1 MKELE
6 KTKRISISAVLFLLV
21 IVIALL
27 TYKRPRFNFV
37 TSAEKTLEA
46 IVDQGQLL
54 SMSDFKALEPSN
66 YLLVDVRNNFEF
78 SKGHI
83 NGAVNIAISQFLEK
97 NSIDL
102 ISSALNTGKSVILY
116 GGNPDAANNAWIL
129 LYQLGYSNM
138 KVLSIDTGYDS
149 DNFFVKSVEVEKP
162 AINYAVTMEKAK
174 VRPVKKVKVMINPA
188 PAPAPKKQVITKPK
202 KKKAPPEGG
211 C

>member
-27 TYKRPRFNFV
+27 TYKRPKFNFV

-46 IVDQGQLL
+46 IIDQHQLL
-54 SMSDFKALEPSN
+54 SMTDFKAMEASS

-83 NGAVNIAISQFLEK
+83 NGAVNIATSQFLE
-97 NSIDL
+97 NESIDL
-102 ISSALNTGKSVILY
+102 IANTLDNGKSVILY
-116 GGNPDAANNAWIL
+116 GETPDEANNAWIL

-138 KVLSIDTGYDS
+138 NVLSINTAYDR
-149 DNFFVKSVEVEKP
+149 DNFSVKSVEVEKP
-162 AINYAVTMEKAK
+162 ALNYAVTMQKAK
-174 VRPVKKVKVMINPA
+174 VRPVKTVKVMVNPV
-188 PAPAPKKQVITKPK
+188 PEPKKKVVTKPK
-202 KKKAPPEGG
+202 KKKAPEGG